1 MTLDLATRDCPRRRS
16 TCLRTALVGVAALLS
31 WTLVGCGDP
40 DDDEGG
46 GGGGYVSQQSIEQE
60 LG

>member
-1 MTLDLATRDCPRRRS
+1 MELDLAICDRPRRRS

-31 WTLVGCGDP
+31 WTLAGCGDP

-46 GGGGYVSQQSIEQE
+46 GGGYLSQQSIEQE

>member
-1 MTLDLATRDCPRRRS
+1 MTLDLATRDRRRRRS
-16 TCLRTALVGVAALLS
+16 VRLRTALVGVAALLS
-31 WTLVGCGDP
+31 WILAGCGDP
-40 DDDEGG
+40 DDGE